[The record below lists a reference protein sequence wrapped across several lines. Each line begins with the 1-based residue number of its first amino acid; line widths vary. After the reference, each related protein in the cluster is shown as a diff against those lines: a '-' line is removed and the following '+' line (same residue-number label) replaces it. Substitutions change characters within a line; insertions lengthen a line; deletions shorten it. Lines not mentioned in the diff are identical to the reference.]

1 MTLELHTPSGIR
13 LYGEVKRAKEILD
26 RAISTTLLKS
36 LMVGVVTALT
46 VKKSTCFVSFSDK
59 DPSTTAERA
68 HAVCHIASIARELGV
83 QSCKVAFESH
93 EDWLKGMG
101 LVEKN
106 GECVRPGEHGDGA

>member
-46 VKKSTCFVSFSDK
+46 VKKSTCFVSFSEN

-68 HAVCHIASIARELGV
+68 HAVCHIAAISRELGV
-83 QSCKVAFESH
+83 VNCKVAFESH
-93 EDWLKGMG
+93 ADWLKGIG
-101 LVEKN
+101 LLEHN
-106 GECVRPGEHGDGA
+106 GQCVRPGEGDGA